1 MSHQL
6 EAGMLSWKQ
15 LEQLER
21 FDSAG
26 ARVLSLSLNLNLT
39 RQVTRSYRVAFKSLV
54 QEVSATLTGA
64 ERRDLAREAQRV
76 TEWFD
81 QHEPQALGLILFS
94 CTPRDLWL
102 TYSVHPPVPD
112 HLAFDVRPDIAAL
125 AELVDDYER
134 FAVALVSKDKARLFT
149 IFAGAI
155 EERIAFED
163 VVPGKTDAGGLK
175 QSKIQRHHEQHVLW
189 HLKKVVAHLSQ
200 LKSRHNF
207 DRLILMGRVEV
218 TSALQEIL
226 PHELKTRVA
235 AVIPAEQD
243 VTDAAILEKTIEVAR
258 RLEADAEDRL
268 VSQVIEAAGSGGR
281 ATCGVDATLA
291 ALWVGDIRTLLIAEA
306 LQLTGTEC
314 STCGRLHRGNMPT
327 CPNCGAPTRA
337 LRDFS
342 HQVAGRAVEQ
352 SARVEVV
359 HGVAADRLNNAG
371 EGLAAFLRFP
381 LAPMKHEPTLAPE
394 PQSPRQS

>member
-1 MSHQL
+1 
-6 EAGMLSWKQ
+6 MLSWKQ

-39 RQVTRSYRVAFKSLV
+39 RQATRSYRIAFKSLV
-54 QEVSATLTGA
+54 KEVSATLAEA
-64 ERRDLAREAQRV
+64 ERGDLAREAQRV

-81 QHEPQALGLILFS
+81 QREPQALGLILFS

-112 HLAFDVRPDIAAL
+112 HLAFEVRPDIAAL
-125 AELVDDYER
+125 AEFVDDYER
-134 FAVALVSKDKARLFT
+134 LAVALVSKDKARLFT
-149 IFAGAI
+149 VFAGAI

-163 VVPGKTDAGGLK
+163 VVPGKIDAGGPK

-207 DRLILMGRVEV
+207 DRLILMGSVEA
-218 TSALQEIL
+218 TSELQKIL

-235 AVIPAEQD
+235 AVLSAERD
-243 VTDAAILEKTIEVAR
+243 VTDAAILEKTIEVER

-281 ATCGVDATLA
+281 ATCGVDATLE

-314 STCGRLHRGNMPT
+314 SNCRRLHRGNMPT
-327 CPNCGAPTRA
+327 CPSCGAPTRP

-342 HQVAGRAVEQ
+342 HQLEGRAVEQ

-381 LAPMKHEPTLAPE
+381 RAPMKDEPTLAPE
-394 PQSPRQS
+394 PQSPRRP